1 MEYLFVGCYLPS
13 SCYLYLLNSCMCKYV
28 KCCMDGSCVYSWL
41 LFLKLNMKEYNE
53 WISWI
58 TKGYSDNMGWL
69 CIEYAHNFMSQEMCR
84 SICMS
89 NLSLWKS
96 IDKFVV

>member
-41 LFLKLNMKEYNE
+41 LFLKLNMNEYNE
-53 WISWI
+53 WIAWI
-58 TKGYSDNMGWL
+58 TKGYSDNMGINMPYECL
-69 CIEYAHNFMSQEMCR
+69 E
-84 SICMS
+84 
-89 NLSLWKS
+89 
-96 IDKFVV
+96 